1 MFDLYYNEKFA
12 HLCNCLCIAT
22 ADGNLCPASIDILF
36 WIINRIGLKEFDFEK
51 ACRLLKN
58 KTLRYTIWE
67 DYIIKEIGKGGK
79 FDSFVEDLLKTA
91 HLSEGKL
98 SVKMELIYNI
108 MQKMASREIVLV
120 RKIQELIND
129 GFIQDT
135 KQLK

>member
-1 MFDLYYNEKFA
+1 M
-12 HLCNCLCIAT
+12 
-22 ADGNLCPASIDILF
+22 
-36 WIINRIGLKEFDFEK
+36 
-51 ACRLLKN
+51 KN